1 MTIIVADDSLQIE
14 KISKPNVK
22 HYLMPYTS
30 GYFAGR
36 NLALSQVQ
44 TEFVLY
50 VDDDF
55 IFTNETVLEKM
66 VDKLENY
73 RITLVAEAVHNGVI
87 IAGRA
92 NMIEIGYSKK
102 GMCYRHKQID
112 ITHPY
117 LPHCWWTELS
127 LNFFMARTKTLQRIG
142 FDQNIVT
149 STRGHAEFW
158 IDALGKS
165 NSIFCNDVTVNH
177 DSKSVANAVYTKARS
192 NLRHY
197 LLREILFKKN
207 FCDILLR

>member
-1 MTIIVADDSLQIE
+1 MTIIVADDSLQIQ

-22 HYLMPYTS
+22 HYSMPYTS

-55 IFTNETVLEKM
+55 IFTNETVLKKM
-66 VDKLENY
+66 ADRLRNY
-73 RITLVAEAVHNGVI
+73 PITLVAGAVHNGVD

-92 NMIEIGYSKK
+92 NVMEIGYSKK
-102 GMCYRHKQID
+102 GMCYRHKQLD
-112 ITHPY
+112 IAHPY

-142 FDQNIVT
+142 FDQNTVAYN
-149 STRGHAEFW
+149 RGHAEFW

-165 NSIFCNDVTVNH
+165 NSIFCNDVGVDH
-177 DSKSVANAVYTKARS
+177 ESKSVTSETYEEDRNSHGYQWRKLMFQ
-192 NLRHY
+192 N
-197 LLREILFKKN
+197 N
-207 FCDILLR
+207 MCDIKS